1 MEMIFYAMTDEGQ
14 VRNNNQD
21 YVFASDA
28 DAGRLS
34 NLFIVADGMGGH
46 LAGEYASET
55 AVKTVLEDVRAKRE
69 EKPIAILES
78 AIKHANK
85 RIFLEAQNDPKKR
98 GMGTTMVCATVSGGR
113 LYVANVG
120 DSRLYAISG
129 GRLQQ
134 ITRDHSVVEE
144 LVRSGGLT
152 KELASKHKDKHKITR
167 AIGAEPDVKVDFF
180 DVALDDISAV
190 LMCTDGLTNM
200 VEDAQIEEI
209 LLSSDK
215 VKQKVEKLVSTA
227 NENGGK
233 DNITVVVIDSF
244 LDEV

>member
-1 MEMIFYAMTDEGQ
+1 MIFYAMTDVGQ
-14 VRNNNQD
+14 LRDSNQD

-28 DAGRLS
+28 GVGNLS
-34 NLFIVADGMGGH
+34 NLYIVADGMGGH

-55 AVKTVLEDVRAKRE
+55 AVKTVLEDVREKHAD
-69 EKPIAILES
+69 KPIAILES
-78 AIKHANK
+78 AIQVANK
-85 RIFLEAQNDPKKR
+85 RVYTEAQNDVKKR
-98 GMGTTMVCATVSGGR
+98 GMGTTMVAATVSGGR

-120 DSRLYAISG
+120 DSRLYAVSN

-144 LVRSGGLT
+144 LVRSGGLS

-167 AIGAEPDVKVDFF
+167 AIGAEPEVKVDFF
-180 DVALDDISAV
+180 DVAIDDISAV

-200 VEDAQIEEI
+200 LEDSAIEEV
-209 LLSSDK
+209 LLSGEK
-215 VKQKVEKLVSTA
+215 VKQKVEGLVRTA
-227 NENGGK
+227 NENGGE

-244 LDEV
+244 EDEV

>member
-1 MEMIFYAMTDEGQ
+1 MIFYAMTDVGQ
-14 VRNNNQD
+14 LRDSNQD

-28 DAGRLS
+28 GVGNLS
-34 NLFIVADGMGGH
+34 NLYIVADGMGGH

-55 AVKTVLEDVRAKRE
+55 AVKTVLEDVREKHAD
-69 EKPIAILES
+69 KPIAILES
-78 AIKHANK
+78 AIQVANK
-85 RIFLEAQNDPKKR
+85 RVYTEAQNDVKKR
-98 GMGTTMVCATVSGGR
+98 GMGTTMVAATVSGGR

-120 DSRLYAISG
+120 DSRLYAVSN

-144 LVRSGGLT
+144 LVRIGGLS

-167 AIGAEPDVKVDFF
+167 AIGAEPEVKVDFF
-180 DVALDDISAV
+180 DVAIDDISAV

-200 VEDAQIEEI
+200 LEDSAIEEV
-209 LLSSDK
+209 LLSGEK
-215 VKQKVEKLVSTA
+215 VKQKVEGLVRTA
-227 NENGGK
+227 NENGGE

-244 LDEV
+244 EDEV

>member
-1 MEMIFYAMTDEGQ
+1 MIFYAITDVGQ
-14 VRNNNQD
+14 LRDSNQD

-28 DAGRLS
+28 GVGNLS
-34 NLFIVADGMGGH
+34 NLYIVADGMGGH

-55 AVKTVLEDVRAKRE
+55 AVKTVLENVREKRTD
-69 EKPIAILES
+69 KPIAILES
-78 AIKHANK
+78 AIQAAND
-85 RIFLEAQNDPKKR
+85 RVYTEAQIDVKKR
-98 GMGTTMVCATVSGGR
+98 GMGTTMVAATVSGGR

-120 DSRLYAISG
+120 DSRLYALSG

-144 LVRSGGLT
+144 LVRSGGLS

-200 VEDAQIEEI
+200 LEDSAIEEI
-209 LLSSDK
+209 LLSDEK
-215 VKQKVEKLVSTA
+215 VKQKVERLVGCA

-244 LDEV
+244 EDEV

>member
-1 MEMIFYAMTDEGQ
+1 MIFYAMTDVGQ
-14 VRNNNQD
+14 LRDSNQD

-28 DAGRLS
+28 GVGNLS
-34 NLFIVADGMGGH
+34 NLYIVADGMGGH

-55 AVKTVLEDVRAKRE
+55 AVKTVLEDVREKHAD
-69 EKPIAILES
+69 KPIAILES
-78 AIKHANK
+78 AIQVANK
-85 RIFLEAQNDPKKR
+85 RVYTEAQNDVKKR
-98 GMGTTMVCATVSGGR
+98 GMGTTMVAATVSGGR

-120 DSRLYAISG
+120 DSRLYAVSN

-144 LVRSGGLT
+144 LVRSGGLS

-167 AIGAEPDVKVDFF
+167 AIGAEPEVKVDFF
-180 DVALDDISAV
+180 DVAIDDISAV

-200 VEDAQIEEI
+200 MEDSAIEEV
-209 LLSSDK
+209 LLSGEK
-215 VKQKVEKLVSTA
+215 VKQKVEGLVRTA
-227 NENGGK
+227 NENGGE

-244 LDEV
+244 EDEV

>member
-1 MEMIFYAMTDEGQ
+1 
-14 VRNNNQD
+14 
-21 YVFASDA
+21 
-28 DAGRLS
+28 
-34 NLFIVADGMGGH
+34 MGGH

-55 AVKTVLEDVRAKRE
+55 AVKTVLDDIRSKRE

-78 AIKHANK
+78 AIKIANK
-85 RIFLEAQNDPKKR
+85 RIHLEAQNDPKKR
-98 GMGTTMVCATVSGGR
+98 GMGTTMVAATVSGGR

-120 DSRLYAISG
+120 DSRLYAISN

-144 LVRSGGLT
+144 LVRSGGLS

-167 AIGAEPDVKVDFF
+167 AIGAEKDVNIDFF

-200 VEDAQIEEI
+200 VDDEDIENI
-209 LLSSDK
+209 LLSDEK
-215 VKQKVEKLVSTA
+215 VKQKVERLVTTA

-244 LDEV
+244 EDEV

>member
-1 MEMIFYAMTDEGQ
+1 MIFYAMTDVGQ
-14 VRNNNQD
+14 LRDSNQD

-28 DAGRLS
+28 GVGNLS
-34 NLFIVADGMGGH
+34 NLYIVADGMGGH

-55 AVKTVLEDVRAKRE
+55 AVKTVLENVREKRTD
-69 EKPIAILES
+69 KPIAILES
-78 AIKHANK
+78 AIQAAND
-85 RIFLEAQNDPKKR
+85 RVYTEAQIDVKKR
-98 GMGTTMVCATVSGGR
+98 GMGTTMVAATVSGGR

-120 DSRLYAISG
+120 DSRLYALSG

-144 LVRSGGLT
+144 LVRSGGLS

-200 VEDAQIEEI
+200 LEDSTIEEI
-209 LLSSDK
+209 LLSDEK
-215 VKQKVEKLVSTA
+215 VKQKVERLVGCA

-244 LDEV
+244 EDEV

>member
-1 MEMIFYAMTDEGQ
+1 MIFYAMTDVGQ
-14 VRNNNQD
+14 LRDSNQD

-28 DAGRLS
+28 GVGNLS
-34 NLFIVADGMGGH
+34 NLYIVADGMGGH

-55 AVKTVLEDVRAKRE
+55 AVKTVLEDVREKHTD
-69 EKPIAILES
+69 KPIAILES
-78 AIKHANK
+78 AIQVANK
-85 RIFLEAQNDPKKR
+85 RVYTEAQNDVKKR
-98 GMGTTMVCATVSGGR
+98 GMGTTMVAATVSGGR

-120 DSRLYAISG
+120 DSRLYAVSN

-144 LVRSGGLT
+144 LVRSGGLS

-167 AIGAEPDVKVDFF
+167 AIGAEPEVKVDFF
-180 DVALDDISAV
+180 DVAIDDISAV

-200 VEDAQIEEI
+200 LEDSAIEEV
-209 LLSSDK
+209 LLSGEK
-215 VKQKVEKLVSTA
+215 VKQKVEGLVRTA
-227 NENGGK
+227 NENGGE

-244 LDEV
+244 EDEV

>member
-1 MEMIFYAMTDEGQ
+1 MFKKKKLEDDNDE
-14 VRNNNQD
+14 
-21 YVFASDA
+21 YLMA
-28 DAGRLS
+28 
-34 NLFIVADGMGGH
+34 VADGMGGH

-55 AVKTVLEDVRAKRE
+55 AVKTVLENVREKRTD
-69 EKPIAILES
+69 KPIAILES
-78 AIKHANK
+78 AIQAAND
-85 RIFLEAQNDPKKR
+85 RVYTEAQIDVKKR
-98 GMGTTMVCATVSGGR
+98 GMGTTMVAATVSGGR

-120 DSRLYAISG
+120 DSRLYALSG

-144 LVRSGGLT
+144 LVRSGGLS

-200 VEDAQIEEI
+200 LEDSAIEEI
-209 LLSSDK
+209 LLSDEK
-215 VKQKVEKLVSTA
+215 VKQKVERLVGCA

-244 LDEV
+244 EDEV

>member
-1 MEMIFYAMTDEGQ
+1 MIFYAMTDVGQ
-14 VRNNNQD
+14 LRDSNQD

-28 DAGRLS
+28 GVGNLS
-34 NLFIVADGMGGH
+34 NLYIVADGMGGH

-55 AVKTVLEDVRAKRE
+55 AVKTVLENVREKRTD
-69 EKPIAILES
+69 KPIAILES
-78 AIKHANK
+78 AIQAAND
-85 RIFLEAQNDPKKR
+85 RVYTEAQIDVKKR
-98 GMGTTMVCATVSGGR
+98 GMGTTMVAATVSGGR

-120 DSRLYAISG
+120 DSRLYALSG

-144 LVRSGGLT
+144 LVRSGGLS

-200 VEDAQIEEI
+200 LEDSAIEEI
-209 LLSSDK
+209 LLSDEK
-215 VKQKVEKLVSTA
+215 VKQKVERLVGCA

-244 LDEV
+244 EDEV

>member
-1 MEMIFYAMTDEGQ
+1 MIFYAMTDEGQ
-14 VRNNNQD
+14 VRTSNQD

-28 DAGRLS
+28 GAGKLS

-55 AVKTVLEDVRAKRE
+55 AVKTVLENVR
-69 EKPIAILES
+69 EKHDDRPISILES
-78 AIKHANK
+78 AIKVANA
-85 RIFLEAQNDPKKR
+85 RVYAEAQLDPQKR
-98 GMGTTMVCATVSGGR
+98 GMGTTMVAATVSGGR

-120 DSRLYAISG
+120 DSRLYAISN

-144 LVRSGGLT
+144 LVRSGGIS

-167 AIGAEPDVKVDFF
+167 AIGVEPEVKVDFF

-200 VEDAQIEEI
+200 VEDMTIEEI
-209 LLSSDK
+209 LLSDEK
-215 VKQKVEKLVSTA
+215 VKQKVERLVNTA
-227 NENGGK
+227 NENGGT
-233 DNITVVVIDSF
+233 DNITVVIIDSF
-244 LDEV
+244 EEEV